1 MLAHRNDV
9 KWCIKSIPAATMA
22 KQSKRGRPATAVKS
36 ARASISLPVEL
47 HQTLEQIAK
56 QKKVSF
62 AWVMR
67 DAAEKYVADQWPL
80 FEGRQ

>member
-1 MLAHRNDV
+1 
-9 KWCIKSIPAATMA
+9 MA
-22 KQSKRGRPATAVKS
+22 KKIKRGRVLGETKT
-36 ARASISLPVEL
+36 ARASVSLPLQL

-56 QKKVSF
+56 TKKVSF

-80 FEGRQ
+80 LGGQ

>member
-1 MLAHRNDV
+1 
-9 KWCIKSIPAATMA
+9 MA
-22 KQSKRGRPATAVKS
+22 KSNKRGRPATPLKT
-36 ARASISLPVEL
+36 ARASVSLPL
-47 HQTLEQIAK
+47 DLRQTLEQIAV

-80 FEGRQ
+80 FADHQ